1 MATRIRTRAFL
12 VGCPRSGTTLLQSM
26 LFAHPDIYSFPET
39 NFFLSLLG
47 ARDLAILGEKPQG
60 TIGKLREFARRA
72 MALLGIVDKRR
83 RTRAWEPIPLLPN
96 FDAAA
101 PCKSLSVRYNIETL
115 VQVVDAAS
123 LKAGRPIWIE
133 KSPDHLFYVKRIQQ
147 YIPGAIF
154 IHIIRNGRDTVASL
168 IDAARKY
175 PDVWKAPASP
185 EFAIRRWKVA
195 LRESL
200 QYRGDPRHCLVC
212 YEELVSD
219 PVKVLSGLCG
229 FLGCDFDMKMVED
242 YSEKVVSIVR
252 DPTNPL
258 VSGPLGPILNTADT
272 KFRELFSPA
281 EQDFIL
287 KGLSDSKY

>member
-1 MATRIRTRAFL
+1 MATGIKTHAFL

-26 LFAHPDIYSFPET
+26 LFAHPEIFSFPET
-39 NFFLSLLG
+39 NFFLSLFG
-47 ARDLAILGEKPQG
+47 ARDLVILGEKPQG
-60 TIGKLREFARRA
+60 TIGKLREFARNA

-96 FDAAA
+96 FDAVA
-101 PCKSLSVRYNIETL
+101 PCKSLSVRYNIETF
-115 VQVVDAAS
+115 VQVVDSAS

-147 YIPGAIF
+147 YIPDASF

-168 IDAARKY
+168 VDAAKKF
-175 PDVWKAPASP
+175 PDKWVGPATP
-185 EFAIRRWKVA
+185 ELAVRRWNVA

-200 QYRGDPRHCLVC
+200 RYRGDPRHYLVC

-242 YSEKVVSIVR
+242 YSEKLVSIVR

-258 VSGPLGPILNTADT
+258 ASGPLGPIINTAGT

-287 KGLSDSKY
+287 SSLNDRK